1 MNIAHRIFQACLLL
15 SLGASGATGLAATPA
30 GAAASPATA
39 PVTSGPI
46 PVRVAREGE
55 RYVLLRDGKPYI
67 VNGAGLEF
75 GSMEELA
82 ARGGNSFRT
91 WRTENGKMSAREV
104 LDKAQSLGLTVM
116 MCIEI
121 GRERLK
127 FDYDDRKAV
136 ARQLEYARREVLK
149 YKDHPALLAWM
160 IGNEPNLRYKNP
172 KVFDAINDISKMIH
186 EVDPN
191 HPTTT
196 ALAGFDASL
205 AQMVQTRMPDLDF
218 ISIQMYGDI
227 VNLPRYLEQIRY
239 SGPYMVTEWG
249 ATGHWEVQKTTWG
262 RPIEHTSS
270 EKAESYR
277 RAHDTAIRA
286 DDGRLIG
293 NYVFLW
299 GQKQERTPT
308 WYGMFLEDGSATETV
323 DYMQYA
329 WTGTWPANR
338 SPRVESLRL
347 DGKRAEDSVVLAP
360 GQRVAARVEA
370 ADPEGRP
377 LNYTWWVKREIRL
390 KQDGGDDEPTPPK
403 IEVRIEDAG
412 SAQPAFTAPGR
423 PGAYRLFVYVHD
435 GAGSAGHANIPF
447 YVAKPGTLP
456 VVYVEKTE

>member
-1 MNIAHRIFQACLLL
+1 MSIAHRIVQSGLLL
-15 SLGASGATGLAATPA
+15 FAFGASGPVAVAAPASPPAAQTAPAATGA
-30 GAAASPATA
+30 
-39 PVTSGPI
+39 V
-46 PVRVAREGE
+46 PVRVARDGN
-55 RYVLLRDGKPYI
+55 RYVLMRDGKPYT

-75 GSMEELA
+75 GSMPELA

-104 LDKAQSLGLTVM
+104 LDKAQSLGLTVL

-127 FDYDDRKAV
+127 FNYDNPRAV
-136 ARQLEYARREVLK
+136 QRQLEHARREVLK
-149 YKDHPALLAWM
+149 YKDHPALLGWI
-160 IGNEPNLRYKNP
+160 IGNEPNLRYTNP

-205 AQMVQTRMPDLDF
+205 AKMVETRMPDLDF

-227 VNLPRYLEQIRY
+227 VNLQRYLAEIDYR
-239 SGPYMVTEWG
+239 GPYMVTEWG
-249 ATGHWEVQKTTWG
+249 ATGHWEVDKTTWG

-270 EKAESYR
+270 EKAASYR
-277 RAHDTAIRA
+277 RAHDIAIRA
-286 DDGRLIG
+286 EDERLIG

-323 DYMQYA
+323 DYMQYV
-329 WTGTWPANR
+329 WTGAWPANR
-338 SPRVESLRL
+338 SPRVDSLQL
-347 DGKRAEDSVVLAP
+347 DGKSAHDNVVIAP
-360 GQRVAARVEA
+360 GQRVVANVAAV
-370 ADPEGRP
+370 DPEGKP
-377 LNYTWWVKREIRL
+377 LKYTWWVTREIKL
-390 KQDGGDDEPTPPK
+390 KQDGGDDEPMPPT
-403 IEVRIEDAG
+403 IQVRMEDAA
-412 SAQPAFTAPGR
+412 SARPAFAAPSR
-423 PGAYRLFVYVHD
+423 TGAYRLFVYVHD

-447 YVAKPGTLP
+447 YVTKPGTLP
-456 VVYVEKTE
+456 PVYVEKPE

>member
-1 MNIAHRIFQACLLL
+1 MKAARHIVHASLLL
-15 SLGASGATGLAATPA
+15 LAFSASVPSVFAAPASVPDARPAPAATGA
-30 GAAASPATA
+30 
-39 PVTSGPI
+39 V
-46 PVRVAREGE
+46 PVRVTREGS
-55 RYVLLRDGKPYI
+55 RYLLLRGDKPYT

-75 GSMEELA
+75 GSMHELA

-91 WRTENGKMSAREV
+91 WRTENGRMSAREV
-104 LDKAQSLGLTVM
+104 LDKAQSLGLTVL

-127 FDYDDRKAV
+127 FDYDNPRAV
-136 ARQLEYARREVLK
+136 ARQLEFARREVLE
-149 YKDHPALLAWM
+149 YKDHPALLGWI
-160 IGNEPNLRYKNP
+160 IGNEPNLRYTNP

-205 AQMVQTRMPDLDF
+205 AKLVETRMPDLDF

-227 VNLPRYLEQIRY
+227 VNLQRYLAEINYR
-239 SGPYMVTEWG
+239 GPYMVTEWG
-249 ATGHWEVQKTTWG
+249 ATGHWEVDKTTWG

-270 EKAESYR
+270 EKAASYR
-277 RAHDTAIRA
+277 RAHDIAIRA
-286 DDGRLIG
+286 DDDRLIG

-323 DYMQYA
+323 DYMQYV
-329 WTGTWPANR
+329 WTGAWPPNR
-338 SPRVESLRL
+338 SPRVDSLQLEGRT
-347 DGKRAEDSVVLAP
+347 AHQNVVVAP
-360 GQRVAARVEA
+360 GQRIVANVAAV
-370 ADPEGRP
+370 DPEGKP
-377 LNYTWWVKREIRL
+377 LRYTWWVTREIKL
-390 KQDGGDDEPTPPK
+390 KQDGGDDEPMPPT
-403 IEVRIEDAG
+403 IEVRMEDAN
-412 SAQPAFTAPGR
+412 SAQPAFVAPRR

-447 YVAKPGTLP
+447 YVTAPGTQP
-456 VVYVEKTE
+456 PVYVEKPQ

>member
-1 MNIAHRIFQACLLL
+1 VTTPRRILVTCLLL
-15 SLGASGATGLAATPA
+15 PLVLSGAANTAVAEAAARPAPAAATA
-30 GAAASPATA
+30 QG
-39 PVTSGPI
+39 PV
-46 PVRVAREGE
+46 PVRVTREGN
-55 RYVLLRDGKPYI
+55 RYVLLRDGKPYT

-75 GSMEELA
+75 GSMHELA

-91 WRTENGKMSAREV
+91 WRTENGKQSAREV
-104 LDKAQSLGLTVM
+104 LDTAASLGLTVA

-127 FDYDDRKAV
+127 FNYDNPRAV

-149 YKDHPALLAWM
+149 YKDHPALLAWI
-160 IGNEPNLRYKNP
+160 IGNEPNLRYTNP

-186 EVDPN
+186 EVDPH

-205 AQMVQTRMPDLDF
+205 ARIVETRMPDLDF

-227 VNLPRYLEQIRY
+227 VNLPRYLDEMNYR
-239 SGPYMVTEWG
+239 GPYMVTEWG
-249 ATGHWEVQKTTWG
+249 ATGHWEVDKTTWG

-270 EKAESYR
+270 EKAASYQ

-286 DDGRLIG
+286 DDWRLIG

-329 WTGTWPANR
+329 WTGAWPANR
-338 SPRVESLRL
+338 SPRVESLLL
-347 DGKRAEDSVVLAP
+347 DGKRATDNVVLAP
-360 GQRVAARVEA
+360 GQRVVANLQAS
-370 ADPEGRP
+370 DPEGRP
-377 LNYTWWVKREIRL
+377 LTYEWWVTREIKL
-390 KQDGGDDEPTPPK
+390 KQDGGDDEPMPPTIK
-403 IEVRIEDAG
+403 VTMEGADG
-412 SAQPAFTAPGR
+412 AQPALIAPR
-423 PGAYRLFVYVHD
+423 RTGAYRLFVYVRD

-447 YVAKPGTLP
+447 YVTAPGTKP
-456 VVYVEKTE
+456 PVYVEKPK

>member
-1 MNIAHRIFQACLLL
+1 VKKSHQMLASWLLL
-15 SLGASGATGLAATPA
+15 PFVLC
-30 GAAASPATA
+30 GAASAAAAAAAAGQSTVASATA
-39 PVTSGPI
+39 QGPV
-46 PVRVAREGE
+46 PVRVTREGN
-55 RYVLLRDGKPYI
+55 RYVLLRDGKPYT

-75 GSMEELA
+75 GSMQELA

-91 WRTENGKMSAREV
+91 WRTENGKQSAREV
-104 LDKAQSLGLTVM
+104 LDTAASLGLTVA

-127 FDYDDRKAV
+127 FNYDNPRAV

-149 YKDHPALLAWM
+149 YKDHPALLAWI
-160 IGNEPNLRYKNP
+160 IGNEPNLRYTNP

-186 EVDPN
+186 EVDPH

-205 AQMVQTRMPDLDF
+205 ARMVETRMPDLDF

-227 VNLPRYLEQIRY
+227 VNLPRYLAEMNYR
-239 SGPYMVTEWG
+239 GPYMVTEWG
-249 ATGHWEVQKTTWG
+249 ATGHWEVDKTTWG

-270 EKAESYR
+270 EKAASYR
-277 RAHDTAIRA
+277 QAHDTAIRA

-293 NYVFLW
+293 SYVFLW

-329 WTGTWPANR
+329 WTGAWPANR
-338 SPRVESLRL
+338 SPRVESLLL
-347 DGKRAEDSVVLAP
+347 DGKRAVDNIVLAP
-360 GQRVAARVEA
+360 GQRVTASLQA

-377 LNYTWWVKREIRL
+377 LSYTWWVTREIKL
-390 KQDGGDDEPTPPK
+390 KQDGGDDEPMPPTIK
-403 IEVRIEDAG
+403 VTMEGADG
-412 SAQPAFTAPGR
+412 AQPALVAPSR
-423 PGAYRLFVYVHD
+423 TGAYRLFVYVRD

-447 YVAKPGTLP
+447 YVTAPGTKP
-456 VVYVEKTE
+456 PVYVEKPK

>member
-1 MNIAHRIFQACLLL
+1 MNRRRQTLAAVLLL
-15 SLGASGATGLAATPA
+15 PLVLSGAANTAVAEAAARPAPAAATA
-30 GAAASPATA
+30 HG
-39 PVTSGPI
+39 PV
-46 PVRVAREGE
+46 PVRVTREGN
-55 RYVLLRDGKPYI
+55 RYVLLRDGKPYT

-75 GSMEELA
+75 GSMHELA

-91 WRTENGKMSAREV
+91 WRTENGKQSAREV
-104 LDKAQSLGLTVM
+104 LDTAASLGLTVA

-127 FDYDDRKAV
+127 FNYDNRRAV

-149 YKDHPALLAWM
+149 YKDHPALLAWI

-186 EVDPN
+186 EVDPH

-205 AQMVQTRMPDLDF
+205 ARIVETRMPDLDF

-227 VNLPRYLEQIRY
+227 VNLRRYLDEMDYR
-239 SGPYMVTEWG
+239 GPYMVTEWG
-249 ATGHWEVQKTTWG
+249 ATGHWEVDKTTWG

-270 EKAESYR
+270 EKAASYR
-277 RAHDTAIRA
+277 LAHDTAIRA

-323 DYMQYA
+323 DYLQYS
-329 WTGTWPANR
+329 WTGAWPANR
-338 SPRVESLRL
+338 SPRVESLLL
-347 DGKRAEDSVVLAP
+347 DGKRAIDNIVLAP
-360 GQRVAARVEA
+360 GQRVVASLQAS
-370 ADPEGRP
+370 DPEGRP
-377 LNYTWWVKREIRL
+377 LAYTWWVTREIRL
-390 KQDGGDDEPTPPK
+390 KQDGGDDEPMPPTIK
-403 IEVRIEDAG
+403 VTMEGADG
-412 SAQPAFTAPGR
+412 AQPALIAPR
-423 PGAYRLFVYVHD
+423 RKGAYRLFVYVRD

-447 YVAKPGTLP
+447 YVTEPGTKP
-456 VVYVEKTE
+456 PVYVEKPE

>member
-1 MNIAHRIFQACLLL
+1 MNRLRQTFATCLLL
-15 SLGASGATGLAATPA
+15 PFVLCGAASAATAAAATGQSSV
-30 GAAASPATA
+30 ASTVAQG
-39 PVTSGPI
+39 PV
-46 PVRVAREGE
+46 PVRVTREGN
-55 RYVLLRDGKPYI
+55 RYVLLRDGKPYT

-75 GSMEELA
+75 GSMQELA

-91 WRTENGKMSAREV
+91 WRTENGRQSAREV
-104 LDKAQSLGLTVM
+104 LDTAASLGLTVM

-127 FDYDDRKAV
+127 FNYDNPRAV
-136 ARQLEYARREVLK
+136 ARQLEYARQEVLK
-149 YKDHPALLAWM
+149 YKGHPALLAWI
-160 IGNEPNLRYKNP
+160 IGNEPNLRYTNP

-186 EVDPN
+186 EVDPH

-205 AQMVQTRMPDLDF
+205 ARIVETRMPDLDF

-227 VNLPRYLEQIRY
+227 VNLPRYLAEMNYR
-239 SGPYMVTEWG
+239 GPYMVTEWG
-249 ATGHWEVQKTTWG
+249 ATGHWEVDKSTWG

-270 EKAESYR
+270 EKAASYQ

-323 DYMQYA
+323 DYMQFS
-329 WTGTWPANR
+329 WTGAWPENR
-338 SPRVESLRL
+338 SPRVESLLL
-347 DGKRAEDSVVLAP
+347 DGKRAIDNIVLAP
-360 GQRVAARVEA
+360 GQRVVANLQAS
-370 ADPEGRP
+370 DPEGRP
-377 LNYTWWVKREIRL
+377 LTYTWWVTREIKL
-390 KQDGGDDEPTPPK
+390 KQDGGDDEPMPPVIK
-403 IEVRIEDAG
+403 VTMEGADG
-412 SAQPAFTAPGR
+412 AQPALIAPR
-423 PGAYRLFVYVHD
+423 RTGAYRLFVYVDD

-447 YVAKPGTLP
+447 YVTAPGTKP
-456 VVYVEKTE
+456 PVYVEKPK